1 MKKFKFRLETL
12 LQLRLQQEHKKKSVV
27 GGLLSRIN
35 EQQRRAVA
43 LQTGLLEEGRKLK
56 EQYLQENVDL
66 DLVGYYYRYAT
77 QVGLAIQRR
86 IEWVGQIQNDLS
98 GARGEL
104 VEAARARK
112 VLEKLKD
119 RQKGR
124 YDLRLRRL
132 EQVEQDEVAARQ
144 SVRMPYGFAPFGRA
158 QDFQQDRRHVG
169 GMRRG

>member
-1 MKKFKFRLETL
+1 MKRFSFRLETL
-12 LQLRLQQEHKKKSVV
+12 LQLRRQQEKKKKGVV
-27 GGLLSRIN
+27 GGLLSQIN
-35 EQQRRAVA
+35 EHQRRAVA
-43 LQTGLLEEGRKLK
+43 LQTGLLKEGRQLK
-56 EQYLQENVDL
+56 ERYLQDNVDL

-86 IEWVGQIQNDLS
+86 IEWVGQIQNELT

-124 YDLRLRRL
+124 YDLRLRRQ
-132 EQVEQDEVAARQ
+132 EQVEQDEMASRKTHRMSFERVPNARD
-144 SVRMPYGFAPFGRA
+144 RGCGFRN
-158 QDFQQDRRHVG
+158 VG
-169 GMRRG
+169 GVRRG